1 MTSSRENTLS
11 VAAAQALCLE
21 NGIPFY
27 TYRLPGSG
35 EVVFGAQLSG
45 ELNLFQG
52 FERRP
57 PGKGFVVTPFNPAS
71 WSFPYFIRADV
82 SFTGELSDAGAIA
95 ALRGATY
102 AVPPPREP
110 GEREPNHREYVDEA
124 RRLLAV
130 IEREGLRKVV
140 LARTITVPR
149 DALAL
154 APLLFERMM
163 TYGEAFLFM
172 FSLPGKGTWTGASP
186 ELFLKYDRDGFRA
199 MALAATRP
207 VDGTPFP
214 VAWSAKER
222 EEQQIVSDYILET
235 LSPFFTRHLERGEP
249 ATTRAANLYHLC
261 TRFYSDEQLPA
272 DEIDRLVAQLHPT
285 PAVCGLPK
293 KRAMQLIAETEWQE
307 RGYYGGLVGPVGQNG
322 AFDLF
327 VNIRSMELFPGAFR
341 LHVGGGITPLSDP
354 GEEWRETCQKA
365 DTLLNLVREIDH
377 DGALV

>member
-1 MTSSRENTLS
+1 
-11 VAAAQALCLE
+11 
-21 NGIPFY
+21 
-27 TYRLPGSG
+27 
-35 EVVFGAQLSG
+35 VVFGAQLSG

-52 FERRP
+52 FERRQ

-71 WSFPYFIRADV
+71 WSFPYFIKADV
-82 SFTGELSDAGAIA
+82 SFTGRLSDAGAIE
-95 ALRGATY
+95 ALRGTTFP
-102 AVPPPREP
+102 VPPPREVD
-110 GEREPNHREYVDEA
+110 GRELNHREYVDEA
-124 RRLLAV
+124 RRLLDV

-149 DALAL
+149 DAFAL
-154 APLLFERMM
+154 APRLFERMAG
-163 TYGEAFLFM
+163 YGDAFLFM
-172 FSLPGKGTWTGASP
+172 FSLPGKGAWTGASP

-207 VDGTPFP
+207 VDGTSFP
-214 VAWSAKER
+214 VAWSVKER

-235 LSPFFTRHLERGEP
+235 LAPVFTRHLERGEP
-249 ATTRAANLYHLC
+249 ATTRAGNLYHLC

-272 DEIDRLVAQLHPT
+272 DEIDRLIAQLHPT
-285 PAVCGLPK
+285 PAVCGLPR

-307 RGYYGGLVGPVGQNG
+307 RGYYGGLVGPVSHNG

-341 LHVGGGITPLSDP
+341 LHVGGGITLPSDP
-354 GEEWRETCQKA
+354 EEEWRETCQKA

-377 DGALV
+377 DGV